1 MLVSPSTANAVF
13 GKVNR
18 FLPKSRFTQ
27 EYDYNN
33 NV

>member
-1 MLVSPSTANAVF
+1 MLVSSSAANAIF

-27 EYDYNN
+27 EFDYNN